1 LPAVDLL
8 VILLL
13 HSGDKPQNIREMRK
27 LKVKVL
33 VTGAAGFLGGH
44 LVDMLLERGD
54 DVRAM
59 VRPVEDASR
68 LRKLD
73 GVEVVLGDLVNRES
87 LKRAVQG
94 IKCVYNIAAKTGP
107 WGLEKDY
114 NAVNVWGIADLIT
127 AAMDAGVQRIVHTS
141 SITVYGHHLQ
151 GIITED
157 HPFHA
162 EDNPY
167 SRTKIAG
174 EKLIADFVKEREA
187 PVVIVRP
194 AWIYGPR
201 DTASFGRFVAMVE
214 SEKGFLIDSGKN
226 IVPIV
231 YVRDVAQGLIN
242 AGDAGDEVIGKAYT
256 LADDHRVTQAEYL
269 NTIADFLIVPPVSR
283 KIPYF
288 ALFTAG
294 RSAELVWQAIGRRKS
309 SPPPITTYGVTL
321 LGGNQEFSIEKARR
335 DLGYEPEYDVIR
347 GVFEGVSWYLHA
359 RRESKDAHEQL
370 EIVNAK
376 P

>member
-1 LPAVDLL
+1 L
-8 VILLL
+8 
-13 HSGDKPQNIREMRK
+13 
-27 LKVKVL
+27 KVL

-44 LVDMLLERGD
+44 LVDMLLEGGYE
-54 DVRAM
+54 VRAM

-68 LRKLD
+68 LRTLD
-73 GVEVVLGDLVNRES
+73 GVEVVLGDLVERES

-94 IKCVYNIAAKTGP
+94 VQRVFNVAAKTGP

-114 NAVNVWGIADLIT
+114 NAVNVWGVADLIT
-127 AAMDAGVQRIVHTS
+127 ASMDAGVQRIVHTS
-141 SITVYGHHLQ
+141 SITVYGHRLK

-174 EKLIADFVKEREA
+174 EKLIADFVTERGA

-201 DTASFGRFVAMVE
+201 DIASFGRFVAMVD
-214 SEKGFLIDSGKN
+214 SGKGFLIGSGTN

-231 YVRDVAQGLIN
+231 YVRDVAQGLIL
-242 AGDAGDEVIGKAYT
+242 AGEASDEAIGKAYT
-256 LADDHRVTQAEYL
+256 IADDRRVTQTEYL
-269 NTIADFLIVPPVSR
+269 NTIANFLGAPPVTR
-283 KIPYF
+283 KIPY
-288 ALFTAG
+288 LPLLTAG
-294 RSAELVWQAIGRRKS
+294 RSAELAWRAMGRRNS
-309 SPPPITTYGVTL
+309 APPPVTTYGVTL
-321 LGGNQEFSIEKARR
+321 LGGNQEFSIEKARHE
-335 DLGYEPEYDVIR
+335 LGYDPKYDMIR
-347 GVFEGVSWYLHA
+347 GVSEGVNWYIRAIKGGLKEESE
-359 RRESKDAHEQL
+359 REMVQT
-370 EIVNAK
+370 K

>member
-1 LPAVDLL
+1 
-8 VILLL
+8 
-13 HSGDKPQNIREMRK
+13 M
-27 LKVKVL
+27 KVL

-54 DVRAM
+54 EVRAM

-73 GVEVVLGDLVNRES
+73 GVEVVLGDMVDRES

-94 IKCVYNIAAKTGP
+94 VQRVYNVAAKTGP

-114 NAVNVWGIADLIT
+114 SAVNVWGVADLMT
-127 AAMDAGVQRIVHTS
+127 AAMDAGVQRMVHTS
-141 SITVYGHHLQ
+141 SITVYGHHLK
-151 GIITED
+151 GIVTED

-174 EKLIADFVKEREA
+174 EKLIADFVKERGA

-201 DTASFGRFVAMVE
+201 DTASFGRFVAMVA
-214 SEKGFLIDSGKN
+214 SRKGFLIGSGKN
-226 IVPIV
+226 IVPVV
-231 YVRDVAQGLIN
+231 YVRDVAQGLIK
-242 AGDAGDEVIGKAYT
+242 AGVANDAAIGKAYT
-256 LADDHRVTQAEYL
+256 IADDRRVTQAEYL
-269 NTIADFLIVPPVSR
+269 NTIADFLGVPPVSR
-283 KIPYF
+283 KIPY
-288 ALFTAG
+288 LPLLTAG
-294 RSAELVWQAIGRRKS
+294 RSAELVWRGMGRRNAA
-309 SPPPITTYGVTL
+309 PPPITTYGVTL

-335 DLGYEPEYDVIR
+335 ELRYDPEYDMIR
-347 GVFEGVSWYLHA
+347 GVNEGVNWYLQS
-359 RRESKDAHEQL
+359 RKGSLLTEETEREIVQL
-370 EIVNAK
+370 ES
-376 P
+376 

>member
-1 LPAVDLL
+1 
-8 VILLL
+8 
-13 HSGDKPQNIREMRK
+13 M
-27 LKVKVL
+27 KVL

-54 DVRAM
+54 EVRAM

-73 GVEVVLGDLVNRES
+73 GVEVVLGDMVDRES

-94 IKCVYNIAAKTGP
+94 IKCVYNVAAKTGP

-114 NAVNVWGIADLIT
+114 NAVNVWGLADLIT

-187 PVVIVRP
+187 PVVVVRP

-201 DTASFGRFVAMVE
+201 DAASFGKFVAMVD
-214 SEKGFLIDSGKN
+214 SGKGFLIGSGKN
-226 IVPIV
+226 IVPVV
-231 YVRDVAQGLIN
+231 YVRDVAQGLIK
-242 AGDAGDEVIGKAYT
+242 AGDSGDEVIGKAYT
-256 LADDHRVTQAEYL
+256 LADDRRVTQAEYL
-269 NTIADFLIVPPVSR
+269 NTIADFLVVPPVSR

-294 RSAELVWQAIGRRKS
+294 RSAEFVWQAMGRRKS
-309 SPPPITTYGVTL
+309 SPPPVTTYGVTL
-321 LGGNQEFSIEKARR
+321 LGGNQEFSIGKARR
-335 DLGYEPEYDVIR
+335 DLGYEPGYDVIR
-347 GVFEGVSWYLHA
+347 GVYEGVSWYLHA
-359 RRESKDAHEQL
+359 RREGKGAQEQR
-370 EIVNAK
+370 EIVSAK

>member
-1 LPAVDLL
+1 
-8 VILLL
+8 
-13 HSGDKPQNIREMRK
+13 M
-27 LKVKVL
+27 KVL

-54 DVRAM
+54 EVRAM
-59 VRPVEDASR
+59 VRPIEDASR
-68 LRKLD
+68 LRKLK
-73 GVEVVLGDLVNRES
+73 GVEVVSGDLVDRES

-94 IKCVYNIAAKTGP
+94 TQRVYNVAAKTGP

-114 NAVNVWGIADLIT
+114 EAVNVWGVADLIT
-127 AAMDAGVQRIVHTS
+127 ASMDAGVERIVHTS
-141 SITVYGHHLQ
+141 SITVYGHQLK

-167 SRTKIAG
+167 SRTKIVG
-174 EKLIADFVKEREA
+174 EKMIADLVKERRA
-187 PVVIVRP
+187 PVVVVRP

-214 SEKGFLIDSGKN
+214 SGKGFLIGSGKN

-231 YVRDVAQGLIN
+231 FVRDVAQGLIK
-242 AGDAGDEVIGKAYT
+242 AGDASDEAIGKAYT
-256 LADDHRVTQAEYL
+256 IADDRRVSQAEYL
-269 NTIADFLIVPPVSR
+269 NTIADFLGAPPVSR

-288 ALFTAG
+288 PLLTVGRCAELAWRALG
-294 RSAELVWQAIGRRKS
+294 RSNS
-309 SPPPITTYGVTL
+309 TPPPVTTYGITL
-321 LGGNQEFSIEKARR
+321 LGGNQEFSIEKARHE
-335 DLGYEPEYDVIR
+335 LGYNPEFDVIH
-347 GVFEGVSWYLHA
+347 GVNDGVKWYLQT
-359 RRESKDAHEQL
+359 RKESVKEDLER
-370 EIVNAK
+370 EIVKVK